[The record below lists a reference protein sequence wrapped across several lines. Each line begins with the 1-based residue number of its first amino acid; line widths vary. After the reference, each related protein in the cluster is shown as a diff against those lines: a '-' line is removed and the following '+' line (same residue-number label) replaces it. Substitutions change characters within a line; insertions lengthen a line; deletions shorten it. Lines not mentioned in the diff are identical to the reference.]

1 MTDYP
6 SFLEVKLKNRSVL
19 ASGILGVT
27 ISSLRRVY
35 NDGAGIVTTKSV
47 GPEKRNG
54 HSAPVIYDW
63 GCGLINAVG
72 LSTPGIDEFVSR
84 FGYGV
89 VDFPLIVSIFGKE
102 VDDFPLLAQKLDSL
116 DFTFLE
122 LNISCP
128 NVMDEFDTPFSFSAE
143 LTSQITRSV
152 KDRTCKPVIVKLSS
166 NTQDLVSVAR
176 SAENSGADAICIM
189 NTVGPGMVIDI
200 STGFPVL
207 WNKRGGI
214 SGDAVLPLT
223 VKNVYDVYNEVSI
236 PIIGTGGVSSTGS
249 ALQVMMAGASL
260 YGIGSA
266 VYTKGLR
273 VFKDVEEGILE
284 FLHNNH
290 FESSEEVIGLAH
302 KQKKV
307 SFYRIPKPV
316 INEDQKRKNIKF
328 VVSPVK
334 ELLKADEHSINTL
347 FFEQQGLSKPAPGQF
362 FMLWI
367 PGLDQK
373 PYSVSYYDE
382 NRIGFSLM
390 ARGTFSTSLLGLT
403 CGEPVGLHGPLGK
416 SFELQQ
422 YDNYLL
428 VGGGIGVAPLI
439 FSASELVKLGKGVN
453 ILAGGR
459 TWASINWIIPLL
471 EKIAKYSQIK
481 TFFCTED
488 GSFGEQGL
496 ITDHLQG
503 VIERVCPDF
512 ALVCGPEIFIKKA
525 LTLFKINS
533 VPGEASIDRMM
544 KCGLGLCGS
553 CSLDI
558 TGDRVCVEGP
568 VFHFDY
574 LEKCKEFGN
583 YKRDESGALRGI
595 D

>member
-84 FGYGV
+84 FGYEV

-102 VDDFPLLAQKLDSL
+102 VDDFPLLAQKLDCL

-128 NVMDEFDTPFSFSAE
+128 NVMDELGTPFSFSAE
-143 LTSQITRSV
+143 LASQITRSV
-152 KDRTCKPVIVKLSS
+152 KDRTCKPVIVKLSP

-273 VFKDVEEGILE
+273 VFKDIEEGILE

-302 KQKKV
+302 KQKLCEPEGYL
-307 SFYRIPKPV
+307 F
-316 INEDQKRKNIKF
+316 RK
-328 VVSPVK
+328 
-334 ELLKADEHSINTL
+334 
-347 FFEQQGLSKPAPGQF
+347 
-362 FMLWI
+362 
-367 PGLDQK
+367 
-373 PYSVSYYDE
+373 
-382 NRIGFSLM
+382 
-390 ARGTFSTSLLGLT
+390 
-403 CGEPVGLHGPLGK
+403 
-416 SFELQQ
+416 
-422 YDNYLL
+422 
-428 VGGGIGVAPLI
+428 
-439 FSASELVKLGKGVN
+439 
-453 ILAGGR
+453 
-459 TWASINWIIPLL
+459 
-471 EKIAKYSQIK
+471 
-481 TFFCTED
+481 
-488 GSFGEQGL
+488 
-496 ITDHLQG
+496 
-503 VIERVCPDF
+503 
-512 ALVCGPEIFIKKA
+512 
-525 LTLFKINS
+525 
-533 VPGEASIDRMM
+533 
-544 KCGLGLCGS
+544 
-553 CSLDI
+553 
-558 TGDRVCVEGP
+558 
-568 VFHFDY
+568 
-574 LEKCKEFGN
+574 
-583 YKRDESGALRGI
+583 
-595 D
+595 